1 VYPLTLSR
9 FTLTTCL
16 GSGLGAT
23 RQALLEGRSGLTHCR
38 VDDSGFET
46 FVGQV
51 PELSDAP
58 LPRLW
63 SDWECRNNRLAYLA
77 LHQDDFAGHAAR
89 AAARYGAHRV
99 GVLIGTTTSGIRETE
114 EAFAQRAGDSRLPTS
129 FRYRHAHA
137 GFAVAD
143 FVRSV
148 LGFKGPATVIST
160 ACSSSAKVFPAAA
173 RMIACG
179 VIDAAVVGG
188 VDTLC
193 STTLFGFRS
202 LELLAPTPCRPFDA
216 DRSGLS
222 LGEAGAFVLLERAAD
237 AARSDDAVMLLGAG
251 ESSDAYHMSTPHPD
265 GLGARFAIE
274 AALESARLSAHDVD
288 YVNLHGTGT
297 RTNDTA
303 EDKAIVAVLGA
314 RVACSSTKGA
324 TGHALGAAGAVEAV
338 IAALAIQT
346 RTLPG
351 GVTTQRQDPALRCN
365 FLRTPQ
371 SGRVCRVLSNSFGFG
386 GTNCALLFGAGAA
399 G

>member
-1 VYPLTLSR
+1 MYPLTLSR

-16 GSGLGAT
+16 GSGLKAT
-23 RQALLEGRSGLTHCR
+23 RQALLEGRSGLTHYR

-51 PELSDAP
+51 PELSDAR
-58 LPRLW
+58 LPRSW

-77 LHQDDFAGHAAR
+77 LQQDDFAVHAAR

-114 EAFAQRAGDSRLPTS
+114 QAYTQRGADGGLPPS
-129 FRYRHAHA
+129 FHYRQAHA

-148 LGFKGPATVIST
+148 LGLKGPAAVVST

-179 VIDAAVVGG
+179 IIDAAVVGG

-193 STTLFGFRS
+193 ATTLFGFRS
-202 LELLAPTPCRPFDA
+202 LELLATTPCRPFDA

-222 LGEAGAFVLLERAAD
+222 LGEAGAFALLERAAD
-237 AARSDDAVMLLGAG
+237 APRSDDVVMLLGAG

-265 GLGARFAIE
+265 GLGARLAIE
-274 AALESARLSAHDVD
+274 SALESAGLSAHDVD

-297 RTNDTA
+297 RTNDVA
-303 EDKAIVAVLGA
+303 EDKAVVGALGA

-324 TGHALGAAGAVEAV
+324 TGHALGAAGAVEAIV
-338 IAALAIQT
+338 SALAIQT
-346 RTLPG
+346 GTVPG
-351 GVTTQRQDPALRCN
+351 GVTTQRQDPALLCN
-365 FLRTPQ
+365 FLRAPQ
-371 SGRVCRVLSNSFGFG
+371 AVRARRVLSNSFGFG
-386 GTNCALLFGAGAA
+386 GTNCALLFGAGTA